1 MLFESKQMNLFA
13 TAYLEITKF
22 YLSQHQ
28 IVLIPCSS
36 AFEAGTWQTPPR
48 PHQTSAGQA
57 VLTLSPANTNIQYL
71 LKKIS

>member
-28 IVLIPCSS
+28 IVFIPCSS
-36 AFEAGTWQTPPR
+36 ASVAGTWQIPPR